1 MGTHPIFESD
11 FDCLTEIGMSRAAGA
26 IRVVRSRSRPLVA
39 QRKALTFTPAAI
51 SRLKIL
57 AEAEDPC
64 FRIGLRTK
72 GCNGM
77 AYTLEHADLESK
89 KKFEEVVT
97 EDGVSVIIDM
107 KAQMSL
113 LGTEMDYS
121 TNKLEEG
128 FIFSNP
134 NIKGTCGCG
143 ESFNI

>member
-1 MGTHPIFESD
+1 
-11 FDCLTEIGMSRAAGA
+11 MSRAAGA
-26 IRVVRSRSRPLVA
+26 IRVIRGRTRPLRA

-51 SRLKIL
+51 DRLKVL
-57 AEAEDPC
+57 SAEEQEAV

-77 AYTLEHADLESK
+77 AYTLEHATIDSR
-89 KKFEEVVT
+89 KKFEEIVT

-107 KAQMSL
+107 KAQMTL

-121 TNKLEEG
+121 SSKLEEG

>member
-1 MGTHPIFESD
+1 
-11 FDCLTEIGMSRAAGA
+11 MSRAAGA

-51 SRLKIL
+51 QRLKVL
-57 AEAEDPC
+57 SEGEDPC

-77 AYTLEHADLESK
+77 AYTLEHAQIESK
-89 KKFEEVVT
+89 QKFEEVVS

-121 TNKLEEG
+121 ANKLEEG